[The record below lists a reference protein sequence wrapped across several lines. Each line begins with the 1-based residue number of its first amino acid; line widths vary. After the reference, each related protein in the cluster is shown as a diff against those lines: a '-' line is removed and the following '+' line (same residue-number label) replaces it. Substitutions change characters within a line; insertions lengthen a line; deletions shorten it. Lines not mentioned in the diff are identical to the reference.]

1 MKSMDI
7 RKILVVDDEE
17 SMCNMLTSFLAM
29 SGYECQST
37 TGPAQAL
44 AILEHDDF
52 DLVISDIR
60 MDGMDGVDLVHK
72 ICRRYPAIDTIIMSG
87 FTGDFTYSDIIEAGA
102 VDFIAKP
109 IELPEL
115 QAKITRVNR
124 ERKTLAESREAHEAI
139 KHSLAVMKI
148 ANEALSSEIA
158 EREKAE
164 KELYRANRDVESLIA
179 SIPLI
184 IIEVSNDGIIKRWN
198 AVAEKVF
205 QIKAPEALGIEILKC
220 PIPWEREKV
229 NETLGTCSL
238 ECVAMRLKAVRF
250 TRTNGKEGLLDLTIS
265 SITESAFL
273 FSGHIIL
280 GVDITEHALLER

>member
-7 RKILVVDDEE
+7 RKVLVVDDEE

-37 TGPAQAL
+37 TDPSQAL

-60 MDGMDGVDLVHK
+60 MDGMDGVDLVHE
-72 ICRRYPAIDTIIMSG
+72 ICRQYPAIDTIIMSG
-87 FTGDFTYSDIIEAGA
+87 FTSDFTYSDIIEAGA

-139 KHSLAVMKI
+139 KHALAVMKI
-148 ANEALSSEIA
+148 ANETLSDEIA

-164 KELYRANRDVESLIA
+164 KELYRANREIEFLID

-184 IIEVSNDGIIKRWN
+184 IIEVSNGGIIKRWN
-198 AVAEKVF
+198 AVAEKVL
-205 QIKAPEALGIEILKC
+205 QIKAPEALGIEIIKC

-229 NETLGTCSL
+229 NKTLRKCSL
-238 ECVAMRLKAVRF
+238 ECVGMRLMAVRF
-250 TRTNGKEGLLDLTIS
+250 TRANGKEGLLDLTIS
-265 SITESAFL
+265 PIRESAFL
-273 FSGHIIL
+273 FSGHIIP
-280 GVDITEHALLER
+280 GTDITEHALLER